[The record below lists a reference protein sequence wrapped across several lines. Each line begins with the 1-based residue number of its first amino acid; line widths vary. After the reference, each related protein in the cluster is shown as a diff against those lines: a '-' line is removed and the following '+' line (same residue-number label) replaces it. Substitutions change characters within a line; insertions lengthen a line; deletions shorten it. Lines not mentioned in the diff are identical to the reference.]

1 MNQFQN
7 NLPLLLL
14 LFLFP
19 IRFIG
24 TFADLTR
31 TCGTTTVPYPFGF
44 SPACTIP
51 LTCTGGTAK
60 IGMFFLRN
68 ITSDSILLAVP
79 PSCNRPIHSAAEF
92 FGQNYALTRK
102 NGLLLRSCSASNA
115 TTGCSI
121 STDLITNRLN
131 QSTCEPKDGNISCY
145 ANENRTAGEDFLP
158 NAGVVNGTGC
168 KFLFTAVVYED
179 AENVTALVFS
189 VAELEWWVDG
199 ACSSGRCSDNAN
211 CTSLVSPVTT
221 GPRFRCKCKDGYEGD
236 GFAAASGG
244 RGCTKV
250 SCGTAGYMSGQCGSS
265 RVGVLVGGILAGGS
279 ITAGVVTLLFLVR
292 RRCSSS
298 KLRKTNKRLLS
309 DASFNVPF
317 YPFKIIERA
326 TENFS
331 DIHLLG
337 TGAYGA
343 VYVGSLSN
351 GELVAVKKIK
361 HPEPE
366 TVEQVM
372 NEVKMISSVNHPN
385 LVRLLGCCIERGEQI
400 LVYEFMPNGTLAQ
413 HLQRQRGPGLPWTVR
428 LAVATETAKAIAHLH
443 SAVHPPIYHRDI
455 KSSNILLDHQFNA
468 KIADFGLSRTVAT
481 ESSHVSTAPQGTP
494 GYVDPQYHQNY
505 HLSDKSDV
513 YSFGV
518 VLMEII
524 TGLKVV
530 DFSRAQAEVNLAAMA
545 VDRIAKGKVDEIMD
559 PFLKMQRDSW
569 AMVSIHKVAE
579 LGFRCLAFHRD
590 MRPSMMEVADELEQI
605 RLSCWAPMDGD
616 VIVPPPV
623 ELCSSPLMGGSD
635 RIQSEGKS
643 KKLVLVSA
651 RVEEKVNSP
660 VSVQDNWVSEMS
672 TPSSSSLLGHSGHS
686 SRSSVRL

>member
-1 MNQFQN
+1 M
-7 NLPLLLL
+7 P
-14 LFLFP
+14 
-19 IRFIG
+19 
-24 TFADLTR
+24 
-31 TCGTTTVPYPFGF
+31 
-44 SPACTIP
+44 
-51 LTCTGGTAK
+51 K
-60 IGMFFLRN
+60 
-68 ITSDSILLAVP
+68 
-79 PSCNRPIHSAAEF
+79 AA
-92 FGQNYALTRK
+92 
-102 NGLLLRSCSASNA
+102 
-115 TTGCSI
+115 
-121 STDLITNRLN
+121 
-131 QSTCEPKDGNISCY
+131 
-145 ANENRTAGEDFLP
+145 
-158 NAGVVNGTGC
+158 VVNGTGC
-168 KFLFTAVVYED
+168 KFLFTAVSYED
-179 AENVTALVFS
+179 AENVTSLVFS
-189 VAELEWWVDG
+189 VAELGWWVDG
-199 ACSSGRCSDNAN
+199 ACSCSENAN
-211 CTSLVSPVTT
+211 CRSLVSPVT
-221 GPRFRCKCKDGYEGD
+221 GGLGFRCKCKDGYEGD
-236 GFAAASGG
+236 GFAAAAGVQ
-244 RGCTKV
+244 GCTKV
-250 SCGTAGYMSGQCGSS
+250 SSCGTSGYMSGRCGGSN
-265 RVGVLVGGILAGGS
+265 RVGVLVGGIIAGGS
-279 ITAGVVTLLFLVR
+279 IMAGVVILLFLIR

-298 KLRKTNKRLLS
+298 KLRRTNKRLLS
-309 DASFNVPF
+309 EVSFNVPF
-317 YPFKIIERA
+317 YPYKTIERA

-331 DIHLLG
+331 DVHLLG

-343 VYVGSLSN
+343 VYVGSLSS

-400 LVYEFMPNGTLAQ
+400 LVYEFMPNGTLSQ

-428 LAVATETAKAIAHLH
+428 LAVAAETAKAIAYLH

-468 KIADFGLSRTVAT
+468 KIADFGLSRTVVT

-530 DFSRAQAEVNLAAMA
+530 DFNRAQTEVNLAAMA
-545 VDRIAKGKVDEIMD
+545 VDRIAKGKADEIID
-559 PFLKMQRDSW
+559 PSLKMQRDSW
-569 AMVSIHKVAE
+569 AMASIHKVAE

-605 RLSCWAPMDGD
+605 RLSCWAPKDGD

-635 RIQSEGKS
+635 RIQSAGKS
-643 KKLVLVSA
+643 KRLVLVSA

-660 VSVQDNWVSEMS
+660 VSVHDNWVSEQS
-672 TPSSSSLLGHSGHS
+672 TPSSSSLLGHSAHS